1 MYIQQNLKAPKGQY
15 NKFGEYRYRSCEDIQ
30 ESVKPLLKEVNAVLL
45 LTDDIKLIGD
55 RFYIVATAMIQDVE
69 SEEFITNTAY
79 ARETDAKPKMDAA
92 QITGSCSSYARKY
105 ALNGLFC
112 IDDTKDP
119 DTMDNC
125 QRTAGKETGQ
135 KAAEQK
141 RGQGQQAGTRK
152 SGQEPQARAGD
163 RQINLVNENHIATIR
178 AEIKRTG
185 AKEEAVC
192 YQYSIHSLIEM
203 TIPQYKDA
211 MAIFKQMPTKN
222 RQMSLDEMYTGAL
235 Q

>member
-30 ESVKPLLKEVNAVLL
+30 ESVKPLLKEINAVLL

-55 RFYIVATAMIQDVE
+55 RFYIVATAMLQDVE
-69 SEEFITNTAY
+69 SEESITNTAY
-79 ARETDAKPKMDAA
+79 ARETDVKPKMDAA

-119 DTMDNC
+119 DTMDNS
-125 QRTAGKETGQ
+125 QKAAGKENGQ

-141 RGQGQQAGTRK
+141 
-152 SGQEPQARAGD
+152 
-163 RQINLVNENHIATIR
+163 
-178 AEIKRTG
+178 
-185 AKEEAVC
+185 
-192 YQYSIHSLIEM
+192 
-203 TIPQYKDA
+203 
-211 MAIFKQMPTKN
+211 
-222 RQMSLDEMYTGAL
+222 
-235 Q
+235 